1 MVRPNLTRAT
11 KLRRFLVPMIGALLT
26 VAVAACGSS
35 TITQDKGP
43 FASPPVSPPA
53 RVLNRVCNAQNA
65 ADKTADTQFMSI
77 LMIRQGTDL
86 QRVSDTLTNAVP
98 GGNFP
103 VDANL
108 PLQDA
113 TALKTL
119 VDSSRL
125 CEPLRTTLSKATQD
139 LIDSDQALVNSAGGP
154 GAAAVLTD
162 AQTKYQALMT
172 LVNNPP
178 DAGAS
183 PTPSP

>member
-1 MVRPNLTRAT
+1 
-11 KLRRFLVPMIGALLT
+11 MIGALLT
-26 VAVAACGSS
+26 VALAACGSS

-65 ADKTADTQFMSI
+65 ADKTADTQFMRI

-86 QRVSDTLTNAVP
+86 GRVSDDLTGAVP

-103 VDANL
+103 VDSNL
-108 PLQDA
+108 ALRDS
-113 TALKTL
+113 TALKQL

-125 CEPLRTTLSKATQD
+125 CEPLKTTLSKATQD

-154 GAAAVLTD
+154 DAAAALTD
-162 AQTKYQALMT
+162 AQTKYQALMS

-178 DAGAS
+178 S
-183 PTPSP
+183 V